1 MNEDFFARKGNE
13 NESRRA
19 DLPPSQGGKYAGFGS
34 DPTAGVGGSGDRKGV
49 GKEEGIPGVDEF
61 QKDPVAA
68 LTKGLGWFTTTVGKG
83 AKSVNDGW
91 IQPNVQKLAEAD
103 LATQARLT
111 AAQVA
116 QNIQAG
122 SKNAAEQFNRFVED
136 TSSNTHSSHI
146 ATRSRKPGE
155 PEHKDFW
162 DSFGSPLGEEGGGAK
177 GGTGAR
183 GGISGGSGRNSPVTR
198 GRASPAPA
206 GRPSAVGTAAM
217 RKGPKEKEEDKWEEF

>member
-1 MNEDFFARKGNE
+1 MDSTECAK
-13 NESRRA
+13 
-19 DLPPSQGGKYAGFGS
+19 
-34 DPTAGVGGSGDRKGV
+34 
-49 GKEEGIPGVDEF
+49 
-61 QKDPVAA
+61 
-68 LTKGLGWFTTTVGKG
+68 GWFLVHALPMIPPLFSLLMGSHG
-83 AKSVNDGW
+83 VSVAQSTADN
-91 IQPNVQKLAEAD
+91 IHEQLAEAD

-122 SKNAAEQFNRFVED
+122 SKNAAEQFNRFIED
-136 TSSNTHSSHI
+136 TGSNTHSSHI
-146 ATRSRKPGE
+146 ATRSRKPAQ

-162 DSFGSPLGEEGGGAK
+162 DSFGSPVGEEGGGAK

>member
-1 MNEDFFARKGNE
+1 MIPPLFSLLMGSHGVSVAQ
-13 NESRRA
+13 STA
-19 DLPPSQGGKYAGFGS
+19 DNIHEQ
-34 DPTAGVGGSGDRKGV
+34 
-49 GKEEGIPGVDEF
+49 
-61 QKDPVAA
+61 
-68 LTKGLGWFTTTVGKG
+68 
-83 AKSVNDGW
+83 
-91 IQPNVQKLAEAD
+91 LAEAD

-122 SKNAAEQFNRFVED
+122 SKNAAEQFNRFIED
-136 TSSNTHSSHI
+136 TGSNTHSSHI
-146 ATRSRKPGE
+146 ATRSRKPAQ

-162 DSFGSPLGEEGGGAK
+162 DSFGSPVGEEGGGAK